1 MSNGLLKI
9 YIKSNKALGDLV
21 LAENK
26 HIVDSLSKD
35 RNVKVPAVG
44 VYIADSITMINAYD
58 RVNFYYV
65 ICIKMSVAATATHMI
80 YASTDEVAA
89 RHMLNMLAQA
99 AFTTGNY
106 TMD

>member
-1 MSNGLLKI
+1 MSNGVLKI

-26 HIVDSLSKD
+26 HMVDKMAKD
-35 RNVKVPAVG
+35 RKVHVPNPG
-44 VYIADSITMINAYD
+44 VYIADAITLITISNCVY
-58 RVNFYYV
+58 VYYI
-65 ICIKMSVAATATHMI
+65 ICVRLSVAVTATHMI

-106 TMD
+106 TID